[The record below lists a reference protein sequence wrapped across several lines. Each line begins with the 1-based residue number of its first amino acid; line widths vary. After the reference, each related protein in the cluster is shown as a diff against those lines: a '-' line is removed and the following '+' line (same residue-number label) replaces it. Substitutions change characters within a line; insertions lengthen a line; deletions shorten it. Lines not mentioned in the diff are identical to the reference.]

1 MCLIGFMGRCDSA
14 PKGIGEALIVDATR
28 RVYRNPDIAAWGLM
42 LDSEGAPDTN
52 LWKWYISQGF
62 TSAKDEGSSS
72 GVLYGALKKFIP
84 ELKT

>member
-1 MCLIGFMGRCDSA
+1 
-14 PKGIGEALIVDATR
+14 
-28 RVYRNPDIAAWGLM
+28 M